1 MRAATNRS
9 ERRMP
14 VPFQLPDNLSPGL
27 ARVQSYWTGLK
38 RAGNEMPFWDD
49 IKLSALPDLADWLLL
64 IDVFALP
71 ERFRF
76 NTLGAALAQ
85 RYGEDVKSKFLDE
98 LNLRAPFGYLR
109 AQCSATAEAR
119 APTYYEAAGYARLLL
134 PMWGDGHIGM
144 LLGAVDW
151 R

>member
-1 MRAATNRS
+1 
-9 ERRMP
+9 MP
-14 VPFQLPDNLSPGL
+14 APFSLPEKLKPNL
-27 ARVQSYWTGLK
+27 ARVRAYWEGLR
-38 RAGNEMPFWDD
+38 RADNAMPFWDD
-49 IKLSALPDLADWLLL
+49 IKLSSLPDLADWLLL

-76 NTLGAALAQ
+76 NTLGAGLAQ

-98 LNLRAPFGYLR
+98 LTLRAPFGYLR
-109 AQCSATAEAR
+109 AQSSATVEGR
-119 APTYYEAAGYARLLL
+119 GLTYYEAAGCARLLL

>member
-1 MRAATNRS
+1 
-9 ERRMP
+9 MP
-14 VPFQLPDNLSPGL
+14 LPFPLPEKLKPSL
-27 ARVQSYWTGLK
+27 ARVHSYWEGLK
-38 RAGNEMPFWDD
+38 RADNAMPFWDD

-76 NTLGAALAQ
+76 NTLGAGLAQ
-85 RYGEDVKSKFLDE
+85 RYGEAVKSRFLDE
-98 LNLRAPFGYLR
+98 LSLRDPFGYLR
-109 AQCSATAEAR
+109 AQSSATVEAR
-119 APTYYEAAGYARLLL
+119 APTYYETAGFARLLL